1 MCAKAYSKSDHCVDL
16 LEASE
21 HRNVMMHFEEGIFG
35 GLADFHGLDRVFV
48 HSFFQHQSIVD
59 LNGDNWLS

>member
-35 GLADFHGLDRVFV
+35 APVAILP
-48 HSFFQHQSIVD
+48 QYPVD
-59 LNGDNWLS
+59 DTN